1 MSALHHDHTEGLLES
16 REPPC
21 LSLYQPTHRHHPDN
35 RQDPI
40 RYRNLVKELEA
51 SLQQRYP
58 EHESRE
64 RLAPFLALAEDREF
78 WNGTLDG
85 LAVLG
90 APGTF
95 RVYRLP
101 RTVAELAVVADTFHV
116 KPLLRHLQSADRFQV
131 LGLSRHDAKLFEG
144 NRDGLSE
151 VPLAEGVPRTI
162 TDALGDELTEPHQTV
177 ASYGGVGRGQG
188 AMHHG
193 HGAKAEEVDSD
204 AERFFRAVDRAVL
217 EHHSRPSSLPLIL
230 ASLPEHHELFH
241 RLSHNPFLVAESV
254 DVHPDAVSLDDLRD
268 RAWQVV
274 EPAYR
279 ARLAELSDEFG
290 SARAQGLAS
299 GDVAEVAKAV
309 VEGRVARLLVEADRE
324 VPGRIDRATGAMA
337 ASDIDDPTVDDV
349 LDDLAM
355 LALQMGGDVVIVP
368 TDRMPTDTGI
378 AATYRY

>member
-1 MSALHHDHTEGLLES
+1 
-16 REPPC
+16 
-21 LSLYQPTHRHHPDN
+21 
-35 RQDPI
+35 
-40 RYRNLVKELEA
+40 
-51 SLQQRYP
+51 
-58 EHESRE
+58 
-64 RLAPFLALAEDREF
+64 
-78 WNGTLDG
+78 
-85 LAVLG
+85 
-90 APGTF
+90 
-95 RVYRLP
+95 
-101 RTVAELAVVADTFHV
+101 
-116 KPLLRHLQSADRFQV
+116 
-131 LGLSRHDAKLFEG
+131 
-144 NRDGLSE
+144 
-151 VPLAEGVPRTI
+151 
-162 TDALGDELTEPHQTV
+162 
-177 ASYGGVGRGQG
+177 
-188 AMHHG
+188 
-193 HGAKAEEVDSD
+193 
-204 AERFFRAVDRAVL
+204 
-217 EHHSRPSSLPLIL
+217 
-230 ASLPEHHELFH
+230 LPEHHELFH